1 MFTYKRNSYYSN
13 KKEKKISILITLLI
27 SGSIL
32 FLILTFRTTFTTV
45 TPPTYID
52 INFESG
58 DFGSDYG
65 TDEVGFGNEEPADQD
80 VQKGD
85 GGDPLA
91 NEATTTASSN
101 ETDQEDN
108 SYLSDPSS
116 KEAAPAVSKK
126 TETSKNTT
134 KKATQNNSDNSK
146 NNNTTAKGTEN
157 KKGSGGNPKGNAA
170 LGALLSGKGSHNS
183 STGQGSGG
191 RPGQNQGDPNGEGSG
206 GGEGIGN
213 GRNLISFIPGTMGRG
228 GKVPVHNCSGSGTI
242 VFSFTVDK
250 SGNVTSVNR
259 KSGVSNTCL
268 VNTGIKWI
276 KQYVKADKGK
286 STVSGTYRINF

>member
-1 MFTYKRNSYYSN
+1 MFTNKINSYYNN

-32 FLILTFRTTFTTV
+32 FLILTFRATFTTV

-65 TDEVGFGNEEPADQD
+65 TDEVGLGNEEPTDQD

-91 NEATTTASSN
+91 NEAATTASSN

-126 TETSKNTT
+126 TGTSKNNT
-134 KKATQNNSDNSK
+134 KKTTQNNSKSNS
-146 NNNTTAKGTEN
+146 TTTNKGTGNE
-157 KKGSGGNPKGNAA
+157 KGSGGNPKGNAA
-170 LGALLSGKGSHNS
+170 LGALLSGKGSHS
-183 STGQGSGG
+183 FSTGQGSGG
-191 RPGQNQGDPNGEGSG
+191 RLGQNQGDSNGEGSG

-250 SGNVTSVNR
+250 SGNITSVNR
-259 KSGVSNTCL
+259 KSGSSNTCL

-286 STVSGTYRINF
+286 SFVNGTYRINF